1 MRKTIFAATAA
12 LSLAFTTAALAAA
25 TPQPQQM
32 AQSISASNS
41 RQVVCHH
48 LVHEGALMPHQ
59 VCLTKRSWERM
70 RIQTEMAVADFEMG
84 RGTHW

>member
-1 MRKTIFAATAA
+1 MRKTIFAATAI
-12 LSLAFTTAALAAA
+12 LSLTVATAALAAA
-25 TPQPQQM
+25 IPQPQQM

-41 RQVVCHH
+41 RQVICHH
-48 LVHEGALMPHQ
+48 LVHEGTLMPHQ
-59 VCLTKRSWERM
+59 VCLTRRSWERM